1 MVAKIQRQFQPI
13 QERGSSVKTSL
24 VISRYTKG
32 SKKQMA
38 DDYYKLLGVSR
49 SASADEIQKS
59 YRKLARKY
67 HPDLHADKS
76 DREKEKAKQR
86 FQEIQHA
93 YDVLND
99 PEKREMY
106 DRFGPGFES
115 GGGGGG
121 PNPFQGGNPFGNM
134 DVDFSQIFGG
144 PGGNSSSGAGNQGGG
159 FENLFRHFGGMGGAP
174 NRPAAGKNVEQEI
187 TIPFYTAVIGG
198 EHQVS
203 LQRRDGKV
211 DRITVKIPAGME
223 DRKKIRLRGQGETG
237 GPGGTR
243 GDLMIT
249 VKVASHPC
257 YSRNGNHLKIDLPIT
272 LKEAIFGAKIDL
284 PTPHGT
290 ITVSVPQRA
299 ENGKTLRLKEMG
311 IKAPKETGDL
321 LVRLQIHI
329 PSEISA
335 EDAKLL
341 SELSDDWNDLNIR
354 NDLSW

>member
-1 MVAKIQRQFQPI
+1 
-13 QERGSSVKTSL
+13 
-24 VISRYTKG
+24 
-32 SKKQMA
+32 MA
-38 DDYYKLLGVSR
+38 EDYYKLLDVPR
-49 SASADEIQKS
+49 SASTDEIQKA

-76 DREKEKAKQR
+76 DREKDTAKQR

-115 GGGGGG
+115 AGAGAG

-134 DVDFSQIFGG
+134 DIDFSQIFGG
-144 PGGNSSSGAGNQGGG
+144 AGGSAPKAAGNQGGG
-159 FENLFRHFGGMGGAP
+159 FENLFRQFGGMGAGP
-174 NRPAAGKNVEQEI
+174 TPPPAGKNVEQEI
-187 TIPFYTAVIGG
+187 TVPFYTAVNGG

-211 DRITVKIPAGME
+211 DRITVKIPAGIE
-223 DRKKIRLRGQGETG
+223 DRKKIRLRGQGEIG
-237 GPGGTR
+237 GPGGER
-243 GDLMIT
+243 GDLLIA
-249 VKVASHPC
+249 VRVASHPTF
-257 YSRNGNHLKIDLPIT
+257 SRSGNQLKVDLPIT

-290 ITVSVPQRA
+290 ITVSVPRRS
-299 ENGKTLRLKEMG
+299 ENGKTLRLKGMG
-311 IKAPKETGDL
+311 IKAAKETGDL
-321 LVRLQIHI
+321 LIRLQIHI

-335 EDAKLL
+335 EDAELL
-341 SELSDDWNDLNIR
+341 SELSDDWNDPDIR
-354 NDLSW
+354 KELSW